1 MSEVSANVKELGDKL
16 VALTLKDAV
25 ELAAYLKNTYGI
37 EPAAAAAA
45 AGPAAA
51 AAVEKTEFTVV
62 LKNAGA
68 SKLNV
73 IKVLR
78 EATGLGL
85 AEAKALAD
93 KTPANIKENIAK
105 ADAEKLA
112 EALKAAGAEIEL
124 K

>member
-1 MSEVSANVKELGDKL
+1 MSNIAELGDKL
-16 VALTLKDAV
+16 AALTLKEAV
-25 ELAAYLKNTYGI
+25 ELATYLETTHGI
-37 EPAAAAAA
+37 KPAAVAAA

-62 LKNAGA
+62 LKSAGA
-68 SKLNV
+68 NKLNV

-85 AEAKALAD
+85 KEAKDLAD
-93 KTPANIKENIAK
+93 KAGSNIKENIAK

-112 EALKAAGAEIEL
+112 EALKAAGAEVEL

>member
-1 MSEVSANVKELGDKL
+1 MSNIAELGDKL
-16 VALTLKDAV
+16 AGLTLKEAV
-25 ELAAYLKNTYGI
+25 ELAAYLETTHGI
-37 EPAAAAAA
+37 KPAAVAAA
-45 AGPAAA
+45 AGPVAAV
-51 AAVEKTEFTVV
+51 VEKTEFTVV

-68 SKLNV
+68 NKLNV

-85 AEAKALAD
+85 KEAKDLAD
-93 KTPANIKENIAK
+93 KAGSLIKENIAK

-112 EALKAAGAEIEL
+112 EALKAAGAEVEL

>member
-1 MSEVSANVKELGDKL
+1 MSEISANVKELGDKL

-45 AGPAAA
+45 VAAGP

-62 LKNAGA
+62 LKSPGA
-68 SKLNV
+68 NKLNV

-93 KTPANIKENIAK
+93 KPPATVKENLPK

-112 EALKAAGAEIEL
+112 EALKTAGAEVEL